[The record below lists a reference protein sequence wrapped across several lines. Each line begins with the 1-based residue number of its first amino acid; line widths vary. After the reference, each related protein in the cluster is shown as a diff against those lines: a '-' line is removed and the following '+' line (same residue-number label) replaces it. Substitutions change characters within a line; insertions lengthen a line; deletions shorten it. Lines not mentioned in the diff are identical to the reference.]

1 MKGKLLG
8 NRYELLE
15 CIGSGG
21 MAEVYRAKC
30 HLLNRQVAVKILK
43 SDLMKDD
50 EFVQKF
56 KIEAQASAGLN
67 HPNIVNVF
75 DVGADHGMYY
85 IVMELIEGKTL
96 QDVIRD
102 QKRLSPEKAIR
113 FFAQI
118 ASAVE
123 FAHER
128 HIIHR
133 DLKPQNIMVNH
144 LGNIKVMDFGI
155 ARATSSETL
164 QVSDKVLGSVA
175 YLSPEQAKGVYS
187 DERSDLY
194 SLGIVF
200 FEMLTGRAPFKGET
214 PISVVMK
221 HLEEELNFHEN
232 DDVPSGYQSIIRKLT
247 QKLPENRYQS
257 VGELIID
264 LKKAKIDPEN
274 GAIAALSFS
283 DSPTTEVDVVGVK
296 ERVRKMTEDGNS
308 MQQKRQQPKKKTKKK
323 KVSSLKKW
331 AISGTA
337 VILAFLLV
345 LFGAYQLSM
354 NNIVNISE
362 VEVPNMQGL
371 TLTQAQTLIEDIGIE
386 LYVEKE
392 IYSNSY
398 DKGVIVEQGIPAG
411 RKIKRS
417 PVGVTLSK
425 GAKLVEVPDI
435 VNNYAYSIDV
445 LLSGSGLIKGSLVY
459 EFSEEPDGII
469 IRQEPVAGEQVAEG
483 TPINYIVS
491 SGVEKEYRAMPSII
505 GLQLEEA
512 TQQLEDLGFTIGQTI
527 YENSDQPVGEILY
540 QSYPEGADV
549 VIGSA
554 ISVKVSKESA
564 DAGPKEVSKTIT
576 LRLPQANPTVKVK
589 LTLVSPSGEITVYE
603 EVLSTE
609 QGNAAIVLKGTGQ
622 QTYKIY
628 YDDQYL
634 IDYNVTFGGSNE

>member
-15 CIGSGG
+15 KIGSGG
-21 MAEVYRAKC
+21 MADVYRAKC
-30 HLLNRQVAVKILK
+30 HLLNRHVAVKILK
-43 SDLMKDD
+43 SELMADE

-56 KIEAQASAGLN
+56 KVEAQAAAGLN

-96 QDVIRD
+96 KELIRE
-102 QKRLSPEKAIR
+102 RNHLSPEQALR
-113 FFAQI
+113 FLAQI

-128 HIIHR
+128 HIVHR
-133 DLKPQNIMVNH
+133 DLKPQNIMINH

-155 ARATSSETL
+155 ARATTSETL
-164 QVSDKVLGSVA
+164 QVSKKVLGSVA
-175 YLSPEQAKGVYS
+175 YLSPEQAKGTYS

-200 FEMLTGRAPFKGET
+200 YEMVTGRTPFQGET
-214 PISVVMK
+214 PISIVMK
-221 HLEEELNFHEN
+221 HLEE
-232 DDVPSGYQSIIRKLT
+232 DVRFLDTDPIPAGYRNVILKLT
-247 QKLPENRYQS
+247 QKKPEERYQS
-257 VGELIID
+257 VKALIQD
-264 LKKAKIDPEN
+264 LRKLKTDPESETV
-274 GAIAALSFS
+274 GLQSFS
-283 DSPTTEVDVVGVK
+283 NTETTEFNAK
-296 ERVRKMTEDGNS
+296 EINQLAKTTTEDKKN
-308 MQQKRQQPKKKTKKK
+308 MQQKQKRSKKTSTKKHA
-323 KVSSLKKW
+323 VSKGQKW
-331 AISGTA
+331 IISISA
-337 VILAFLLV
+337 VALAFVLV

-354 NNIVNISE
+354 KNIVNISE

-371 TLTQAQTLIEDIGIE
+371 SLSQAQALTEDLGIE

-392 IYSNSY
+392 IYSNAY
-398 DKGVIVEQGIPAG
+398 EKGVIVDQGIPAG

-445 LLSGSGLIKGSLVY
+445 LLSGSGLQKGNLIY
-459 EFSEEPDGII
+459 EFSDEPEGII
-469 IRQEPVAGEQVAEG
+469 IRQEPVAGELVAEG
-483 TPINYIVS
+483 TLVDYIVS

-512 TQQLEDLGFTIGQTI
+512 TQQLEDLGFAVGQVI
-527 YENSDQPVGEILY
+527 YEKSDKPAGEVLY

-549 VIGSA
+549 VTGSE
-554 ISVKVSKESA
+554 ISVKVSKESEES
-564 DAGPKEVSKTIT
+564 GPQEVSKTIT
-576 LRLPQANPTVKVK
+576 LRLPQTNPTVKVK
-589 LTLVSPSGEITVYE
+589 LTLVSDGGEIPVYE
-603 EVLSTE
+603 EVLSTQ
-609 QGNAAIVLKGTGQ
+609 QGNASVALKGTGR

-634 IDYNVTFGGSNE
+634 IDYNVDFSE